1 MFAVLIIIQLA
12 GSGLDSSCARQVV
25 LAISATCNNSRK
37 MVAGDS
43 LSFVTNI
50 RKANGSL
57 QVKIGGSG
65 KRPSTLT
72 SGGMRDCGDVCDIA
86 ESLRKRPDLLGPSML
101 GAN

>member
-1 MFAVLIIIQLA
+1 MITQLA
-12 GSGLDSSCARQVV
+12 GSDLDNSCARQVV

-43 LSFVTNI
+43 LSFETSI
-50 RKANGSL
+50 RKGNGSW
-57 QVKIGGSG
+57 QVRIGGSG

-72 SGGMRDCGDVCDIA
+72 FGGFKDGCGGSDFV
-86 ESLRKRPDLLGPSML
+86 ESLRKSPDLLDPSML